1 MILNFEDFTEPL
13 SMEEMTYIP
22 IVIGAFDTDRHI
34 PKTASKIIDIIN
46 DRHSIIISE
55 PRLKKLLST
64 IRRMGVLWSKAQ
76 LIANSKGYYWSEDSA
91 EITAYNISL
100 NQRELGTNA
109 LSISSTQIMANLG
122 DENAIKNLPKLKLI
136 ENTLKELIP

>member
-1 MILNFEDFTEPL
+1 
-13 SMEEMTYIP
+13 
-22 IVIGAFDTDRHI
+22 
-34 PKTASKIIDIIN
+34 
-46 DRHSIIISE
+46 
-55 PRLKKLLST
+55 LST

-76 LIANSKGYYWSEDSA
+76 LIANSKGYFWSEDSA

-100 NQRELGTNA
+100 IQRELGTLA

>member
-13 SMEEMTYIP
+13 SEEEKTYIP
-22 IVIGAFDTDRHI
+22 IVIGAFDPDRHI
-34 PKTASKIIDIIN
+34 PKTAWKIIDIIN
-46 DRHSIIISE
+46 DRPSIIISE

-76 LIANSKGYYWSEDSA
+76 LIANSKGYFWSEDSA

-100 NQRELGTNA
+100 IQRELGTLA